1 MTDGKELINIDFFKK
16 LDLRTAKI
24 RSAEN
29 IPGADKLL
37 KLEVDL
43 GSESRTLVAGIAQ
56 EYACEDLPGKQVV
69 IVANMQPVKLRG
81 VESHGMVLAAVV
93 EGKPILVTV
102 MEEVPAGSSVL

>member
-1 MTDGKELINIDFFKK
+1 MINIDFFKK
-16 LDLRTAKI
+16 LDLRVATIVA
-24 RSAEN
+24 AHN

-93 EGKPILVTV
+93 AGKPVLVTA